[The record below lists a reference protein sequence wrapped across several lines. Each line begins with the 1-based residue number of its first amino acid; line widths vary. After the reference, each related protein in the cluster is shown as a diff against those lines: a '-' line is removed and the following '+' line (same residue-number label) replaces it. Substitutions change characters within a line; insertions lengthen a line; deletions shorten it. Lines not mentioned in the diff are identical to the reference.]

1 MHIGVMTLR
10 FCEAEVLYSLTGT
23 PPPLGWGGP
32 SGSWCHKR
40 FFGNFMCHKSP
51 PQAEIFRECPF
62 KRSLNTLVYTL
73 KTQKFSRLR
82 RANSLHFPLCMCLN
96 PKIFAPAA
104 SKISVACIRPQI
116 PQTVPATGKIPA
128 SPLYTLSK
136 LEHFHVCDGAKY
148 SLYSGGKCCAI
159 NSPPQTRFFF

>member
-1 MHIGVMTLR
+1 
-10 FCEAEVLYSLTGT
+10 
-23 PPPLGWGGP
+23 
-32 SGSWCHKR
+32 
-40 FFGNFMCHKSP
+40 MCHKSP

-73 KTQKFSRLR
+73 KTQKCSRLR

-159 NSPPQTRFFF
+159 NSPPQTRFFLDLEAGIWPAAGSKILRSDLIQIRNLTSWDLK

>member
-1 MHIGVMTLR
+1 
-10 FCEAEVLYSLTGT
+10 
-23 PPPLGWGGP
+23 
-32 SGSWCHKR
+32 
-40 FFGNFMCHKSP
+40 MCHKSP

-73 KTQKFSRLR
+73 KTQKCSRLR

-159 NSPPQTRFFF
+159 NSPPQTRFFYRFGGWDLARRRLEKFEIRFDPDPKSHILGFEMRRDKYKLLL